1 MILKKYTRYVVL
13 SIGVLLFN
21 QSTIE
26 AYELVKCHTNDDCLD
41 LSDYYTCKV
50 NPKKP
55 DDKDKVCVHKSL
67 FPLKGKEWAG
77 TFLFAAFML
86 LANVG
91 GIGGGGIAI
100 PMAMYFFGF
109 DTKPAIAVS
118 SFSIMWSTIAR
129 FFFNWGERHP
139 EKELMVVIDYSM
151 TNVMMP
157 LTLIGTLIGAY
168 IYISFPDL
176 LI

>member
-1 MILKKYTRYVVL
+1 
-13 SIGVLLFN
+13 
-21 QSTIE
+21 
-26 AYELVKCHTNDDCLD
+26 
-41 LSDYYTCKV
+41 
-50 NPKKP
+50 
-55 DDKDKVCVHKSL
+55 
-67 FPLKGKEWAG
+67 
-77 TFLFAAFML
+77 ML

>member
-1 MILKKYTRYVVL
+1 M
-13 SIGVLLFN
+13 
-21 QSTIE
+21 
-26 AYELVKCHTNDDCLD
+26 
-41 LSDYYTCKV
+41 
-50 NPKKP
+50 
-55 DDKDKVCVHKSL
+55 HKSL

-100 PMAMYFFGF
+100 PMCMYFFGF

-118 SFSIMWSTIAR
+118 SFSIMWSTIGR

-139 EKELMVVIDYSM
+139 EKDKMVVIDYSM

-157 LTLIGTLIGAY
+157 LTLIGTLIGAF
-168 IYISFPDL
+168 IYMSFPDL

>member
-55 DDKDKVCVHKSL
+55 DDK
-67 FPLKGKEWAG
+67 
-77 TFLFAAFML
+77 
-86 LANVG
+86 
-91 GIGGGGIAI
+91 
-100 PMAMYFFGF
+100 
-109 DTKPAIAVS
+109 
-118 SFSIMWSTIAR
+118 
-129 FFFNWGERHP
+129 
-139 EKELMVVIDYSM
+139 
-151 TNVMMP
+151 
-157 LTLIGTLIGAY
+157 
-168 IYISFPDL
+168 
-176 LI
+176 